1 MHNTWFVKVLTVG
14 TGLTVIVKGEVIPVQ
29 VVPELVKVGVREIVA
44 VTGAVVELVAMNEE
58 ISPVPL
64 AASPI
69 EVVELTQL

>member
-1 MHNTWFVKVLTVG
+1 M
-14 TGLTVIVKGEVIPVQ
+14 Q

-58 ISPVPL
+58 ISPDPL

-69 EVVELTQL
+69 EVVELTQLYTVPGTFPDRITDPVEA

>member
-1 MHNTWFVKVLTVG
+1 MG
-14 TGLTVIVKGEVIPVQ
+14 TGFTVIVKGEDIPVQ
-29 VVPELVKVGVREIVA
+29 VVPELVKEGVTEIVA
-44 VTGAVVELVAMNEE
+44 VTVAVVELVAVNEE

>member
-1 MHNTWFVKVLTVG
+1 M
-14 TGLTVIVKGEVIPVQ
+14 IVKGEVIPVQ

-58 ISPVPL
+58 ISPDPL